1 MKTALVSGANGTVGR
16 ALQRELA
23 TRGVTTW
30 PYSSSANV
38 DHSEAIS
45 RVLDAARADAVFH
58 LAVASSPRG
67 LENEGWRINVEWPA
81 RLAEACGARR
91 LPLVFTS
98 TAMVFSDAARGPFTI
113 DSPPDAAHGYGY
125 EKRVA
130 EERVLAAHP
139 TAIVVRLGWQIAD
152 LPAARKPSAT
162 SPHEPR
168 GNAPTAADA
177 STNPPP
183 AAPDAELFTG
193 NQMLA
198 YLEQKMRDD
207 GVIRASRRWLPACS
221 FLADTTRGLADLAQ
235 RACAAPSPADQP
247 HAARPN
253 LAGRFHFDSNAAHG
267 ASFFEIVQELN
278 RRLGERWRIEA
289 DDSFVFDQRLIE
301 SRLPLAQHRLT

>member
-23 TRGVTTW
+23 ARGVTALPYTW
-30 PYSSSANV
+30 SANV
-38 DHSEAIS
+38 DHPEAIS
-45 RVLDAARADAVFH
+45 RVLDAARAD
-58 LAVASSPRG
+58 
-67 LENEGWRINVEWPA
+67 EGWRINVEWPA
-81 RLAEACGARR
+81 RLAQACAARR
-91 LPLVFTS
+91 SPLIFTS

-139 TAIVVRLGWQIAD
+139 TAMVVRLGWQIAD
-152 LPAARKPSAT
+152 LPEAADPSGGAAAART
-162 SPHEPR
+162 HR
-168 GNAPTAADA
+168 N
-177 STNPPP
+177 
-183 AAPDAELFTG
+183 ELFAG

-198 YLEQKMRDD
+198 FLEQKMRSD
-207 GVIRASRRWLPACS
+207 GVVRASRRWLPACS
-221 FLADTTRGLADLAQ
+221 FLADTTRGLADLAE
-235 RACAAPSPADQP
+235 RAFADHRPADQP
-247 HAARPN
+247 HAAAPN
-253 LAGRFHFDSNAAHG
+253 PAGRFHFDSNAEQG

-301 SRLPLAQHRLT
+301 SRRPLAQRRFT